1 LDHTVATHHPRYHKN
16 WNKQISLKTKST
28 MDLIDDDEDEP
39 TGPSTLSIFHEDI
52 ILAILSYV
60 ADVPFEK
67 VDTVT
72 GEKERALMQ
81 CVCFTCPAHYYNRS
95 CSSLT
100 LGPGKTKDL
109 EISAPTPRSPILF
122 H

>member
-1 LDHTVATHHPRYHKN
+1 
-16 WNKQISLKTKST
+16 

-72 GEKERALMQ
+72 GEKERAL
-81 CVCFTCPAHYYNRS
+81 FSAILIIHLHRS
-95 CSSLT
+95 CLQ
-100 LGPGKTKDL
+100 
-109 EISAPTPRSPILF
+109 PIFVLL
-122 H
+122 

>member
-1 LDHTVATHHPRYHKN
+1 
-16 WNKQISLKTKST
+16 

-72 GEKERALMQ
+72 GEKERAIVVQTLLL
-81 CVCFTCPAHYYNRS
+81 TCTAHAYN
-95 CSSLT
+95 LVNQ
-100 LGPGKTKDL
+100 
-109 EISAPTPRSPILF
+109 PILF
-122 H
+122 LSSYP